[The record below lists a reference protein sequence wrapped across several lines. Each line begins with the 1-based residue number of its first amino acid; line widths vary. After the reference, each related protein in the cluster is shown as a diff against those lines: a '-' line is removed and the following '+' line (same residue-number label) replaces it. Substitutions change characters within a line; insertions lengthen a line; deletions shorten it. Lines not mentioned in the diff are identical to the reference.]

1 MLVKNHQ
8 KDIRSLSNYRPI
20 SLANV
25 SYKIFASMLQSR
37 LEIHVDSRIRD
48 TQYGFRKNRS
58 TTQPIHVMRR
68 LIEIFERQN
77 TPFYALFW
85 IGVRLLTQLRLQ
97 LYKPRW
103 NLQAFPPI
111 LAGLLWGSTIIR
123 PSWSET
129 PPRNLLNKHKPKD
142 SDKAAL

>member
-20 SLANV
+20 SLTNV

-37 LEIHVDSRIRD
+37 LESYTDSRVRD

-58 TTQPIHVMRR
+58 AQQPIHVMRR

-77 TPFYALFW
+77 THFMHF
-85 IGVRLLTQLRLQ
+85 
-97 LYKPRW
+97 
-103 NLQAFPPI
+103 
-111 LAGLLWGSTIIR
+111 S
-123 PSWSET
+123 
-129 PPRNLLNKHKPKD
+129 
-142 SDKAAL
+142 